1 MTVMEEAMRKAE
13 EREEER
19 EKAKNGVDVKPAG
32 LALRIPTIKKIE
44 TIAVE
49 QEAIDKAVA
58 DARQYLTDILDHMA
72 GLVARIRGIQAASSE
87 ERTIRSKELK
97 ALEDEVLAHLS
108 SGEELL
114 ANAARQAY
122 ALAMVSTLP
131 LDKRIVM
138 QTIKSNGSSR
148 LPGLLDLKIL
158 VEPVGDTKNAV
169 TVKVY
174 GNTYKVGGSK
184 NFAIKLVRVLATGA
198 SRAAKAAHELYHD
211 EVVVLKAQATISIAE
226 LKSRKIGRIFLDVSD
241 LKEGERF
248 LPGGSLL
255 AESDGKTVKIIQACG
270 HFRHVMTEMAEAGT
284 FVPVESLGHERMELV
299 KRLPEDAFR
308 RVRILH
314 AVLRRGIAEAR
325 AKKK

>member
-1 MTVMEEAMRKAE
+1 MTAMKDAF
-13 EREEER
+13 
-19 EKAKNGVDVKPAG
+19 EKAGVINNKVINNNK
-32 LALRIPTIKKIE
+32 LLLRVPTIKKVE
-44 TIAVE
+44 TIGAK
-49 QEAIDKAVA
+49 QTIDKAVV
-58 DARQYLTDILDHMA
+58 DARQYLADIPNHMSD
-72 GLVARIRGIQAASSE
+72 LVNRVRHIQMASLE
-87 ERTIRSKELK
+87 EQAIRSSELK

-138 QTIKSNGSSR
+138 QTIKSNGNSR
-148 LPGLLDLKIL
+148 LPGLFDLKIL
-158 VEPVGDTKNAV
+158 IEPVGDVKKNSV
-169 TVKVY
+169 TVKIY
-174 GNTYKVGGSK
+174 NDTYKVNG
-184 NFAIKLVRVLATGA
+184 NRDFAIKLVSALSAGA
-198 SRAAKAAHELYHD
+198 ARAAKAAHELYHD
-211 EVVVLKAQATISIAE
+211 EVVVLKVQATISIAE
-226 LKSRKIGRIFLDVSD
+226 LKSRKSGRIFLEVPD
-241 LKEGERF
+241 LKEEGTRF

-270 HFRHVMTEMAEAGT
+270 HFRYVMAEMVEAGT
-284 FVPVESLGHERMELV
+284 FVPIESLGHERVELA

-314 AVLRRGIAEAR
+314 AVLRRGVAEAR

>member
-1 MTVMEEAMRKAE
+1 MDSMRGAIENAGVLKKK
-13 EREEER
+13 
-19 EKAKNGVDVKPAG
+19 EKQVSLAPNVCIPVIRKVK
-32 LALRIPTIKKIE
+32 E
-44 TIAVE
+44 TTAVSE
-49 QEAIDKAVA
+49 K
-58 DARQYLTDILDHMA
+58 RQYIADIPAHMSD
-72 GLVARIRGIQAASSE
+72 LVSQVRHIQMASLE
-87 ERTIRSKELK
+87 EQAIRSSELK

-138 QTIKSNGSSR
+138 QTIKSNGNSR
-148 LPGLLDLKIL
+148 LPGLFDLKIL
-158 VEPVGDTKNAV
+158 IEPVGDAKKNSI
-169 TVKVY
+169 TVKIY
-174 GNTYKVGGSK
+174 NDTYKVNGSRD
-184 NFAIKLVRVLATGA
+184 FAIKLVRDLSAGA
-198 SRAAKAAHELYHD
+198 ARAAKAAHEFYHG
-211 EVVVLKAQATISIAE
+211 EVAALKVQATISIAE
-226 LKSRKIGRIFLDVSD
+226 LKSRKSGRIFLDVSD
-241 LKEGERF
+241 LKEGTRF

-255 AESDGKTVKIIQACG
+255 AESDGKVIKVIQASG
-270 HFRHVMTEMAEAGT
+270 HFRHVMAEMAEAGT
-284 FVPVESLGHERMELV
+284 FVPIESLGQERVELA